1 MWGHVSCRL
10 PDGEGFALKLVRLPL
25 DTSIDPDEIRVF
37 GYEGVQVAG
46 YPGVP
51 GEIALHT
58 EIFRTRPDVHS
69 VVHAHPH
76 ATTALTTADKT
87 VFAITPLRSG

>member
-1 MWGHVSCRL
+1 MKCNLH
-10 PDGEGFALKLVRLPL
+10 PLV
-25 DTSIDPDEIRVF
+25 IEDP
-37 GYEGVQVAG
+37 
-46 YPGVP
+46 VP

-58 EIFRTRPDVHS
+58 EIFRTRPEVHS